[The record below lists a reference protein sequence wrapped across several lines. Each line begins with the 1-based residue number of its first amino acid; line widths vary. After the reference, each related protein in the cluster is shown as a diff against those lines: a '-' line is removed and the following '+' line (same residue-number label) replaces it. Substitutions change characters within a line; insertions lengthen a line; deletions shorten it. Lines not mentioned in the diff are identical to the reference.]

1 MEKDCLGKNLQAV
14 IPCDIIQD
22 RLFLNYL
29 QRIVMEKALN
39 YTIVNKRR
47 QCQDKSDQ
55 FLLYIRK
62 KGGVGKSRV
71 IKAIYLRFNFLKR
84 QSELLII
91 APTNAAMANIR
102 DATIHKTLSIDKR
115 VQSKKRRM
123 AKN

>member
-1 MEKDCLGKNLQAV
+1 MEKDCLGKNLQTV
-14 IPCDIIQD
+14 IPCNIIQD

-29 QRIVMEKALN
+29 QRIVIEKALN
-39 YTIVNKRR
+39 HTIVNKRR
-47 QCQDKSDQ
+47 QYQDKSDQ

-71 IKAIYLRFNFLKR
+71 IKAIYLRFNFLKK

-91 APTNAAMANIR
+91 APTDAVMANIR

-115 VQSKKRRM
+115 VQSKKRHM